1 MWTYLCSSV
10 YMGYHMASFFI
21 YMWMLVSLMTMDTDS
36 PGVSREVPW

>member
-10 YMGYHMASFFI
+10 YMGYHMASFI

-36 PGVSREVPW
+36 PGMSREVPW